1 LRDAQRSSR
10 AVTHLSGIATPITTQ
25 LHLTEPHLNDTQHH
39 PIFTL
44 PKAAIA
50 LLFLPFGSLLA
61 QHLPTPT
68 PHPAQPALAAAVTD
82 SAPLSTST
90 GPGLPD
96 APSAASAAGRTP
108 PFRPAPIAPLYHKY
122 IEPGQTAQPL
132 AASDKV
138 LFGVHQLMSPYMLL
152 TITAAAGYEQAVNG
166 SPNFGTNIGAYG
178 QRVGAAAL
186 RDASQDIFSDSIMA
200 AVLHEDPRYY
210 VIGKR
215 RNPAVRAAYAV
226 SRVFIT
232 QSDNGDT
239 TPNYSLI
246 SGYAGAAALENA
258 YYPASNHGFS
268 ETAKSFGGSLGG
280 AAISNAVREF
290 LPDILHAA
298 HLE

>member
-1 LRDAQRSSR
+1 
-10 AVTHLSGIATPITTQ
+10 
-25 LHLTEPHLNDTQHH
+25 LNDTQHH
-39 PIFTL
+39 PILTL

-50 LLFLPFGSLLA
+50 LLFLASGSLPA
-61 QHLPTPT
+61 QHLPPLAASVAPSAVAEPHAAPDAFSTSSRTP
-68 PHPAQPALAAAVTD
+68 PDPALPDPTL
-82 SAPLSTST
+82 P
-90 GPGLPD
+90 GPALPGPALPD
-96 APSAASAAGRTP
+96 APSAAASSRTP
-108 PFRPAPIAPLYHKY
+108 PFRPAPIAPIYHKY

-132 AASDKV
+132 AAADKV

-152 TITAAAGYEQAVNG
+152 TITTAAGYEEAVNG

-210 VIGKR
+210 VMGKR
-215 RNPAVRAAYAV
+215 HNPAVRAAYAV

-232 QSDNGDT
+232 HSDNGDT

-258 YYPASNHGFS
+258 YYPDSNHGFS

-290 LPDILHAA
+290 LPDILHAT